1 MTEQG
6 NKIDWNRINGNN
18 CILFVQRM
26 SLLVK
31 SLVERRLE
39 GSTRDDKNHKSDL
52 EE

>member
-26 SLLVK
+26 PLLVK
-31 SLVERRLE
+31 SLVEHRLE
-39 GSTRDDKNHKSDL
+39 DSTRDDKNHKSDL